1 MALKISEEKLLAAV
15 TETITVITNTSNVRV
30 ELDSFSRNESFTFVT
45 CRAVLHERNYG
56 RALELLNASIAD
68 KAFTS
73 NMSSILGVAL
83 NMSVAYW
90 IYSTDNTTISTLI
103 PGGSSGGTGGTG
115 GTGGSRGGNNYGGGA
130 SGNSGEY
137 PNGARKLHDNP
148 ALILG
153 KSVGLIMIHIK
164 SLR

>member
-15 TETITVITNTSNVRV
+15 TKTITVITNTSNVRV

-90 IYSTDNTTISTLI
+90 IHSTDNTTISTLMNNGSYTGRSGRSVALQNHEDNENAGPNDNKLNDSLI
-103 PGGSSGGTGGTG
+103 GG
-115 GTGGSRGGNNYGGGA
+115 
-130 SGNSGEY
+130 
-137 PNGARKLHDNP
+137 KL
-148 ALILG
+148 
-153 KSVGLIMIHIK
+153 VGLIIFNIK
-164 SLR
+164 T